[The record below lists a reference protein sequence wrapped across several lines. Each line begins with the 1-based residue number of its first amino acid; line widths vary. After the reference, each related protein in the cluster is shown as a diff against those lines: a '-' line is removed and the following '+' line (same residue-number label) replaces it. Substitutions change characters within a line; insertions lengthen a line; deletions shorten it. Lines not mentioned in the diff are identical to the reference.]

1 MLYNDVDNMF
11 LLCIDQLIQSNYE
24 AQKKNRREEHSLWKF
39 YTIDRHFN
47 RISRLSIYLLFSM
60 LFGVNKRCR
69 RVKNILSKSINIRH
83 TPPSPLW
90 RIKPL
95 PQKKKKA
102 NTHREKYR
110 KRNETFIKSNDST
123 FACCFKINVLT
134 RQAISWL
141 LIFYQRRVMFAQMMT
156 SSMIKTRL

>member
-1 MLYNDVDNMF
+1 MKLKKKTGEKNIVYENF
-11 LLCIDQLIQSNYE
+11 IRLIG
-24 AQKKNRREEHSLWKF
+24 
-39 YTIDRHFN
+39 
-47 RISRLSIYLLFSM
+47 ISIEFQGYLFTYFFSM